1 MSSTE
6 ATAPKL
12 VDDAVRG
19 IGFVALSYLVFSLS
33 DASMKW
39 ALPELGTA
47 GAMIWRGLFGTLSVA
62 FMAGVYRPGGL
73 ARIWPSNKRIIFWR
87 GVLNVVA
94 TALYY
99 VAWRH
104 GLALGDTYAVAA
116 TAPLM
121 LTLLAI
127 PMLGETVGWRRW
139 TSTGIGFLGVLFMF
153 QPGGAL
159 WGLNTVLILAAVAML
174 AMTRIWTRVLAR
186 TDKPTTITFWLMFGQ
201 LPAGLLMLP
210 FFPLPEEWPSLFAL
224 ALVAMC
230 GLAHGLAHYLLA
242 RGYAM
247 APVSTLAPLE
257 YTPILW
263 GTALGFL
270 IWGDMPAWTT
280 FAGAGVV
287 VCAGLYNLH
296 RERIRAREKR
306 QGGSRGGGKS
316 AAVPAP
322 LTARTMA

>member
-73 ARIWPSNKRIIFWR
+73 ARIWPNNKRIIFWR

-121 LTLLAI
+121 LTL
-127 PMLGETVGWRRW
+127 PPSPCWGRRW
-139 TSTGIGFLGVLFMF
+139 A
-153 QPGGAL
+153 GGA
-159 WGLNTVLILAAVAML
+159 GPARASASSACCSCSSRAA
-174 AMTRIWTRVLAR
+174 R
-186 TDKPTTITFWLMFGQ
+186 
-201 LPAGLLMLP
+201 
-210 FFPLPEEWPSLFAL
+210 S
-224 ALVAMC
+224 
-230 GLAHGLAHYLLA
+230 
-242 RGYAM
+242 
-247 APVSTLAPLE
+247 
-257 YTPILW
+257 
-263 GTALGFL
+263 
-270 IWGDMPAWTT
+270 
-280 FAGAGVV
+280 
-287 VCAGLYNLH
+287 
-296 RERIRAREKR
+296 
-306 QGGSRGGGKS
+306 GGST
-316 AAVPAP
+316 PC
-322 LTARTMA
+322 

>member
-73 ARIWPSNKRIIFWR
+73 ARIWPNNKRIIFWR

-242 RGYAM
+242 RGYAI
-247 APVSTLAPLE
+247 APVATLAPLE

-263 GTALGFL
+263 GTALGFV

-306 QGGSRGGGKS
+306 RMESRADGKG
-316 AAVPAP
+316 AAAPAR
-322 LTARTMA
+322 LAARTAA